1 MAYYHG
7 IKTAEIPTKLVPS
20 AEIDSGLIF
29 CVGTSPVHMATN
41 PAPANKPVLCYELSE
56 YVEQFG
62 YSGDFEKFTNDE
74 MAASQFQLFSVSP
87 IVFVNVLD
95 KDKHYNKVEVEVGGL
110 IENPVTLSAD
120 IFLETLQVKSAAGE
134 VLIELVQDTDY
145 TATVDV
151 TEDGDVTTI
160 DIKVDAVLPS
170 DDLKITYTSGG
181 ESVTVDKNVE
191 DLPFALPVNAT
202 LTSIKAVTKPVNV
215 LQVNE
220 DFTAAYNSD
229 GEVVINVLKSDK
241 IFNDTVQISYHESA
255 PEKVTAED
263 IIGGYD
269 AVTGEYKGLELVEQ
283 VFPRFRLVPGILV
296 SPGFSQDVTVA
307 AVMKAKCVDINSVF
321 QAVAV
326 VDIPTDTVRTY
337 TAVAEYKNLKNLID
351 KSLIT
356 CWPKVSLGGKQYH
369 LSTQLASLMNYTD
382 AELGDGIPYISPSN
396 KNLQMDSSV
405 LADGT
410 EIPLSLDKAN
420 YLNSQGIVT
429 ALNFSGGWKA
439 WGNRTSLYGSDTDP
453 KDTFIPVKRT
463 FLWLRNTLILT
474 YWARVDAPM
483 NKRFIESFIDSIN
496 LWLNGLHAKGVI
508 LGGKVEFRQ
517 KDNPTTD
524 LIAGKVV
531 FHVDF
536 TPPVPAEHIQFNVE
550 FNPDYF
556 ATLFE

>member
-7 IKTAEIPTKLVPS
+7 IKTSEIPTKLVPS

-29 CVGTSPVHMATN
+29 CVGTSPIHLATN

-62 YSGDFEKFTNDE
+62 YTGDFDKFTNDE

-87 IVFVNVLD
+87 IIFVNVLD
-95 KDKHYNKVEVEVGGL
+95 KDKHYRLVEKEIGGVS
-110 IENPVTLSAD
+110 ENPVTLAED
-120 IFLETLQVKSAAGE
+120 IFLDTMQVKSSAGT
-134 VLIELVQDTDY
+134 VLVELLKDTDY
-145 TATVDV
+145 TADV
-151 TEDGDVTTI
+151 EVVSGEDITTI
-160 DIKVDAVLPS
+160 DIKIDATLPS
-170 DDLKITYTSGG
+170 DDLKISYSLSG
-181 ESVTVDKNVE
+181 ENYTVDKTVA
-191 DLPFALPVNAT
+191 DLPFVLPAGAV
-202 LTSIKAVTKPVNV
+202 LTSIKAVTEPVNI
-215 LQVNE
+215 LKVNE

-229 GEVVINVLKSDK
+229 GEVVFTILKDDK
-241 IFNDTVQISYHESA
+241 IFDDTVQLSYHVSA
-255 PEKVTAED
+255 PEKVKASD

-269 AVTGEYKGLELVEQ
+269 ATTGEYTGLELVEQ
-283 VFPRFRLVPGILV
+283 VFPRFRMVPGILV
-296 SPGFSQDVTVA
+296 SPKYSQDVTVA

-321 QAVAV
+321 QAVAC

-337 TAVAEYKNLKNLID
+337 NAVAEYKNQKNLID
-351 KSLIT
+351 ASLIT
-356 CWPKVSLGGKQYH
+356 CWPKVSLGGVQYH
-369 LSTQLASLMNYTD
+369 LATQLASLMNLTD
-382 AELGDGIPYISPSN
+382 AQLGDGIPYVSPSN

-405 LADGT
+405 LEDGT

-439 WGNRTSLYGSDTDP
+439 WGNRTSLFGSDTDP

-463 FLWLRNTLILT
+463 FLWLRNTLVLT
-474 YWARVDAPM
+474 YWSRIDQPA
-483 NKRFIESFIDSIN
+483 NKRFIESIIDSIN

-508 LGGKVEFRQ
+508 LGGKVEFRD

-536 TPPVPAEHIQFNVE
+536 TPPVPAENIQFNVE